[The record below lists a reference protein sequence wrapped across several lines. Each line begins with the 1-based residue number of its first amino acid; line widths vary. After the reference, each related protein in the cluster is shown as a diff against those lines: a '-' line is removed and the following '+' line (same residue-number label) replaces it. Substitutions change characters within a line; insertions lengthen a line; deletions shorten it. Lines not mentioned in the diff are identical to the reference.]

1 MLNQPRHNQLH
12 IVLVEDNDDSRMMMC
27 ELLELSGFQCHTAES
42 GLMGLEIIEEQRPD
56 VAIVDIGLPDID
68 GFEVARRLRQNHR
81 LEGLH
86 LIALTGYGQ
95 REDRDEAH
103 QAGFDT
109 HLVKPVDF
117 EVLFTLLRAQVA
129 KRTSAPPEARDSVDL
144 VG

>member
-1 MLNQPRHNQLH
+1 MLNSRQEQLH
-12 IVLVEDNDDSRMMMC
+12 VVLVEDNDDSRMMMC

-42 GLMGLEIIEEQRPD
+42 GLMGLEVIEEQRPD

-68 GFEVARRLRQNHR
+68 GFEVVRRLRQNRKH
-81 LEGLH
+81 EGLH

-95 REDRDEAH
+95 REDRDEARH
-103 QAGFDT
+103 AGFDT

-117 EVLFTLLRAQVA
+117 EVLFTLLRAHAA
-129 KRTSAPPEARDSVDL
+129 KRSGAPTEARDSVDL